1 MQMDEQLIKIRDLG
15 LVTALISLGVVV
27 KDTKKELNG
36 RMYFIFEDT
45 TQTRVYIND
54 YWEDELKVKARNYSD
69 SMKMLKTRIYSEER
83 YANFKKQ

>member
-1 MQMDEQLIKIRDLG
+1 MDKELIKIRDLG
-15 LVTALISLGVVV
+15 LVTALISLGVVI

-45 TQTRVYIND
+45 AQTRVYIND
-54 YWEDELKVKARNYSD
+54 YWEDELNVKARNYSD